1 MIWNVPHTLPPKYLV
16 NGMTK
21 KNPKIRMRSGGE
33 YDALTKA
40 RQFYCYLDNSKVVK
54 KIKRGYNKRFR
65 KEGKKESKNDE

>member
-1 MIWNVPHTLPPKYLV
+1 M
-16 NGMTK
+16 K

-65 KEGKKESKNDE
+65 KVGKQEANEVE